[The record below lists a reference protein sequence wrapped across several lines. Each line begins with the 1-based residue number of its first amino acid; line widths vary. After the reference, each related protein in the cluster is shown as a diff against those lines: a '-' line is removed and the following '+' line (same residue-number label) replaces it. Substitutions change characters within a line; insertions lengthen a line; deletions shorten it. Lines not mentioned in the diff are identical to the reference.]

1 MRTRGA
7 GAHQFHLPITCMNAG
22 TRTTRIKVA
31 STSIAR
37 VRPKPNSRI
46 TATWAAIRAANEIAI
61 INAAAVITRP
71 V

>member
-1 MRTRGA
+1 
-7 GAHQFHLPITCMNAG
+7 MNAG

-31 STSIAR
+31 STSIASG
-37 VRPKPNSRI
+37 RPNPNSRI
-46 TATWAAIRAANEIAI
+46 NATWAAIRAANEIAM